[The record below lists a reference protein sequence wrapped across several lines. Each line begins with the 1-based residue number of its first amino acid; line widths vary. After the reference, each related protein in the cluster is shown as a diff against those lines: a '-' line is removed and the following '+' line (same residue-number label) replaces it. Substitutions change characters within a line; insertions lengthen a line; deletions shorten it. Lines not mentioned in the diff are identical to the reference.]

1 SCGPSM
7 SPFNAWVFLKGLET
21 LRLRMMAHS
30 ANALALAQ
38 WLDEQPG
45 IEKVY
50 YAGLPSHPGH
60 ALAAKQQ
67 AAFGGVL
74 SFEVAGGDRESA
86 WLFINATRLVSIT
99 ANLGDA
105 KTTIVHPG
113 TTTHGRLS
121 ADERSRS
128 GIRDNLIRLAV
139 GLEDVRDLKADLQR
153 GLDAL
158 NV

>member
-1 SCGPSM
+1 M
-7 SPFNAWVFLKGLET
+7 
-21 LRLRMMAHS
+21 
-30 ANALALAQ
+30 
-38 WLDEQPG
+38 
-45 IEKVY
+45 
-50 YAGLPSHPGH
+50 
-60 ALAAKQQ
+60 
-67 AAFGGVL
+67 
-74 SFEVAGGDRESA
+74 AGGDRESA
-86 WLFINATRLVSIT
+86 WRFINATRLVSIT

-113 TTTHGRLS
+113 TTTHGRLT